1 MISLSLDYLQCVPC
15 ERRFLRT
22 EPTKHLNDAYHGWS
36 FIEGNTLGLCFIST
50 LEGVFAAVGCAHI
63 LRLLFLILIG
73 GVCLPRKKKVVE
85 EDVVLTNKPTY
96 HCCRCGDEK
105 EDPVG
110 TFYRLPHSLLYKAN
124 DCYAPLCKKCVNSLF
139 DEFKTRYGS
148 ERTACILMCHLLDAP
163 FYNSLF
169 DSVVSHNNNFS
180 VGLYLRQLN
189 NKQFQFQNFCTTI
202 TSGELNKTAVDI
214 QEEKEQK
221 WSKAEIQAKDDCI
234 SVIGYDPFDGYNE
247 GDRRYLFSE
256 LIKYFEDGIED
267 DPFKLS
273 QIVQVVNNNNQ
284 IRQIDLQIARLN
296 PMNSAEAIKSL
307 NDIKVKLVSN
317 NDKIAKENEISV
329 KNRSNKDAGRNT
341 LTFLMKDMREKDI
354 AGAEANFYDQLRSP
368 GTQWAADMSSKA
380 IKENA
385 FFDENDQQEIF
396 DIQRELI
403 DKFQKESD
411 DAKEK
416 YRLSLI
422 ENQRLKE
429 LLEDAGVDA
438 SVKDTDGDAV

>member
-1 MISLSLDYLQCVPC
+1 M
-15 ERRFLRT
+15 
-22 EPTKHLNDAYHGWS
+22 
-36 FIEGNTLGLCFIST
+36 
-50 LEGVFAAVGCAHI
+50 
-63 LRLLFLILIG
+63 
-73 GVCLPRKKKVVE
+73 
-85 EDVVLTNKPTY
+85 
-96 HCCRCGDEK
+96 
-105 EDPVG
+105 
-110 TFYRLPHSLLYKAN
+110 
-124 DCYAPLCKKCVNSLF
+124 
-139 DEFKTRYGS
+139 
-148 ERTACILMCHLLDAP
+148 
-163 FYNSLF
+163 
-169 DSVVSHNNNFS
+169 
-180 VGLYLRQLN
+180 
-189 NKQFQFQNFCTTI
+189 
-202 TSGELNKTAVDI
+202 
-214 QEEKEQK
+214 
-221 WSKAEIQAKDDCI
+221 
-234 SVIGYDPFDGYNE
+234 
-247 GDRRYLFSE
+247 FSE

-341 LTFLMKDMREKDI
+341 LTFLMKDMREKNI

-368 GTQWAADMSSKA
+368 GTQWAADMSLKA

-396 DIQRELI
+396 DTQRELI
-403 DKFQKESD
+403 DKYQKDSD

-429 LLEDAGVDA
+429 MLEDAGIDPNGNE
-438 SVKDTDGDAV
+438 DTDGDAV

>member
-1 MISLSLDYLQCVPC
+1 M
-15 ERRFLRT
+15 
-22 EPTKHLNDAYHGWS
+22 
-36 FIEGNTLGLCFIST
+36 
-50 LEGVFAAVGCAHI
+50 
-63 LRLLFLILIG
+63 
-73 GVCLPRKKKVVE
+73 PRKKKVIDQDIILE
-85 EDVVLTNKPTY
+85 GTENKKTFK
-96 HCCRCGDEK
+96 CLRCGK
-105 EDPVG
+105 EHDVAVG
-110 TFYRLPHSLLYKAN
+110 HFYKITYSQLWKAN
-124 DCYAPLCKKCVNSLF
+124 DCYAPICKDCVNEMF
-139 DEFKTRYGS
+139 DEYSRKFGS
-148 ERTACILMCHLLDAP
+148 DRTACMIMSHVLDVP

-169 DSVVSHNNNFS
+169 DSISQNNGR
-180 VGLYLRQLN
+180 VTMGLLLRIIGN
-189 NKQFQFQNFCTTI
+189 ARNYQFQTFSNTLVN
-202 TSGELNKTAVDI
+202 GELNKNALDL

-221 WSKAEIQAKDDCI
+221 WSKAEVQAKDDCI

-247 GDRRYLFSE
+247 SDRRYLFSE

-368 GTQWAADMSSKA
+368 GTQWAADMSFKA

-396 DIQRELI
+396 DTQRELI

-429 LLEDAGVDA
+429 LLEDAGIDA
-438 SVKDTDGDAV
+438 SAKDTDGDTV